1 MPLAEDK
8 ERTKA
13 LDNALTQ
20 IEKDFGKGSIMRLGE
35 RGSST
40 IDAIPTGAI
49 SLDAALG
56 VGGMPRGRVVEIFG
70 PESSGKTTLALE
82 VIAQAQKSGGMAA
95 FVDAEHALDA
105 QYATKLGVDIDN
117 LLVSQPDYGEQALE
131 IVERLTRSNSLDVIV
146 DDSVAALVPRSEIEG
161 EMGWGIANDTF
172 SVSEEYKKF
181 IPQNFSIG
189 DKDLALNLYRN
200 QLLSEGKSLTE
211 ITKLFAEHLNLECN
225 LIPMTD
231 DTVSTKLKTDDG
243 SLLDFQE
250 YFVEKKAKPKLTE
263 VVYNGSEKAKVSDQL
278 IKKIEE
284 SEIVVI
290 GPSNPILSIGPIL
303 SLNKLKEKLSE
314 HNNVY
319 VINPFIENK
328 AIKGPS
334 KNNFEDL
341 GYTSDIQG
349 IKNFYKD
356 VGNKYIVHPGDSD
369 GAEDTV
375 EHNILF
381 NELENSI
388 KLVEFIVNHE

>member
-1 MPLAEDK
+1 MKKIVYLSGGIGGAKLAKGFYHSKDVDLTIIINTGDDEVIHGVPLSPD
-8 ERTKA
+8 
-13 LDNALTQ
+13 
-20 IEKDFGKGSIMRLGE
+20 
-35 RGSST
+35 
-40 IDAIPTGAI
+40 ID
-49 SLDAALG
+49 SVMYALG
-56 VGGMPRGRVVEIFG
+56 G
-70 PESSGKTTLALE
+70 
-82 VIAQAQKSGGMAA
+82 
-95 FVDAEHALDA
+95 
-105 QYATKLGVDIDN
+105 
-117 LLVSQPDYGEQALE
+117 
-131 IVERLTRSNSLDVIV
+131 
-146 DDSVAALVPRSEIEG
+146 IEG

-263 VVYNGSEKAKVSDQL
+263 VVYNGAEKAKVSDNL
-278 IKKIEE
+278 IKNIEE

-303 SLNKLKEKLSE
+303 SLNKIKEKLSE

-369 GAEDTV
+369 GAQDTI

-381 NELENSI
+381 NELENSK

>member
-1 MPLAEDK
+1 MKKIVYLSGGIGGAKLAKGFYHSKDI
-8 ERTKA
+8 
-13 LDNALTQ
+13 DLT
-20 IEKDFGKGSIMRLGE
+20 II
-35 RGSST
+35 
-40 IDAIPTGAI
+40 INTG
-49 SLDAALG
+49 DD
-56 VGGMPRGRVVEIFG
+56 
-70 PESSGKTTLALE
+70 E
-82 VIAQAQKSGGMAA
+82 VI
-95 FVDAEHALDA
+95 H
-105 QYATKLGVDIDN
+105 GVPLSPDIDS
-117 LLVSQPDYGEQALE
+117 VMYAL
-131 IVERLTRSNSLDVIV
+131 
-146 DDSVAALVPRSEIEG
+146 AGIEG

-243 SLLDFQE
+243 TLLDFQE

-263 VVYNGSEKAKVSDQL
+263 VVYNGAEKAKVSDQL
-278 IKKIEE
+278 IKNIEE

-303 SLNKLKEKLSE
+303 SLNKLRKKLSE

-369 GAEDTV
+369 GAQDTI

-381 NELENSI
+381 NELENSK

>member
-1 MPLAEDK
+1 MKKIVYLSGGIGGAKLAKGFYHSKDVDLTIIINTGDDEVIHGVPLSPD
-8 ERTKA
+8 
-13 LDNALTQ
+13 
-20 IEKDFGKGSIMRLGE
+20 
-35 RGSST
+35 
-40 IDAIPTGAI
+40 ID
-49 SLDAALG
+49 SVMYALG
-56 VGGMPRGRVVEIFG
+56 G
-70 PESSGKTTLALE
+70 
-82 VIAQAQKSGGMAA
+82 
-95 FVDAEHALDA
+95 
-105 QYATKLGVDIDN
+105 
-117 LLVSQPDYGEQALE
+117 
-131 IVERLTRSNSLDVIV
+131 
-146 DDSVAALVPRSEIEG
+146 IEG

-263 VVYNGSEKAKVSDQL
+263 VVYNGAEKAKVSDQL
-278 IKKIEE
+278 IKNIEE

-381 NELENSI
+381 NELENSK

>member
-1 MPLAEDK
+1 MKKIVYLSGGIGGAKLAKGFYHSKDI
-8 ERTKA
+8 
-13 LDNALTQ
+13 DLT
-20 IEKDFGKGSIMRLGE
+20 II
-35 RGSST
+35 
-40 IDAIPTGAI
+40 INTG
-49 SLDAALG
+49 DD
-56 VGGMPRGRVVEIFG
+56 
-70 PESSGKTTLALE
+70 E
-82 VIAQAQKSGGMAA
+82 VI
-95 FVDAEHALDA
+95 H
-105 QYATKLGVDIDN
+105 GVPLSPDIDS
-117 LLVSQPDYGEQALE
+117 VMYAL
-131 IVERLTRSNSLDVIV
+131 
-146 DDSVAALVPRSEIEG
+146 AGIEG

-263 VVYNGSEKAKVSDQL
+263 VVYSGAEKAKVSDQL
-278 IKKIEE
+278 IKNIEE

-369 GAEDTV
+369 GAQDTV

-381 NELENSI
+381 NELENSK

>member
-1 MPLAEDK
+1 MKKIVYLSGGIGGAKLAKGFYHSKDI
-8 ERTKA
+8 
-13 LDNALTQ
+13 DLT
-20 IEKDFGKGSIMRLGE
+20 II
-35 RGSST
+35 
-40 IDAIPTGAI
+40 INTG
-49 SLDAALG
+49 DD
-56 VGGMPRGRVVEIFG
+56 
-70 PESSGKTTLALE
+70 E
-82 VIAQAQKSGGMAA
+82 VI
-95 FVDAEHALDA
+95 H
-105 QYATKLGVDIDN
+105 GVPLSPDIDS
-117 LLVSQPDYGEQALE
+117 VMYAL
-131 IVERLTRSNSLDVIV
+131 
-146 DDSVAALVPRSEIEG
+146 AGIEG

-250 YFVEKKAKPKLTE
+250 YFVEKQAKPKLTE
-263 VVYNGSEKAKVSDQL
+263 VVYNGAEKAKVSDQL
-278 IKKIEE
+278 IKNIEE

-349 IKNFYKD
+349 IKTFYKD

-369 GAEDTV
+369 GAQDTV

-381 NELENSI
+381 NELENSK

>member
-1 MPLAEDK
+1 MKKIVYLSGGIGGAKLAKGFYHSKDI
-8 ERTKA
+8 
-13 LDNALTQ
+13 DLT
-20 IEKDFGKGSIMRLGE
+20 II
-35 RGSST
+35 
-40 IDAIPTGAI
+40 INTG
-49 SLDAALG
+49 DD
-56 VGGMPRGRVVEIFG
+56 
-70 PESSGKTTLALE
+70 E
-82 VIAQAQKSGGMAA
+82 VI
-95 FVDAEHALDA
+95 H
-105 QYATKLGVDIDN
+105 GVPLSPDIDS
-117 LLVSQPDYGEQALE
+117 VMYAL
-131 IVERLTRSNSLDVIV
+131 
-146 DDSVAALVPRSEIEG
+146 AEIEG

-189 DKDLALNLYRN
+189 DKYLSLNLYTN

-211 ITKLFAEHLNLECN
+211 ITKLFVEHLNLQCN

-231 DTVSTKLKTDDG
+231 DNVSTKLRTDDG
-243 SLLDFQE
+243 TLLDFQE
-250 YFVEKKAKPKLTE
+250 YFVEQQAKPKLTE
-263 VVYNGSEKAKVSDQL
+263 VVYNGAEKAKVSDQL
-278 IKKIEE
+278 IKNIEE

-303 SLNKLKEKLSE
+303 SLNKLRKKLSE

-349 IKNFYKD
+349 IKKFYKD
-356 VGNKYIVHPGDSD
+356 VGNKFIVHPGDSD
-369 GAEDTV
+369 GAQDTI

-381 NELENSI
+381 NELENSK

>member
-1 MPLAEDK
+1 MKKIVYLSGGIGGAKLAKGFYHSKDV
-8 ERTKA
+8 
-13 LDNALTQ
+13 DLT
-20 IEKDFGKGSIMRLGE
+20 II
-35 RGSST
+35 
-40 IDAIPTGAI
+40 INTG
-49 SLDAALG
+49 DD
-56 VGGMPRGRVVEIFG
+56 
-70 PESSGKTTLALE
+70 E
-82 VIAQAQKSGGMAA
+82 VI
-95 FVDAEHALDA
+95 H
-105 QYATKLGVDIDN
+105 GVPLSPDIDS
-117 LLVSQPDYGEQALE
+117 VMYAL
-131 IVERLTRSNSLDVIV
+131 
-146 DDSVAALVPRSEIEG
+146 AGIEG

-172 SVSEEYKKF
+172 SVSDEYKKF

-263 VVYNGSEKAKVSDQL
+263 VVYNGAEKAKVSDQL
-278 IKKIEE
+278 IKNIEE

-381 NELENSI
+381 NELENSK

>member
-1 MPLAEDK
+1 MKKIVYLSGGIGGAKLAKGFYHSNDIDLTIIINTGDDEVIHGVPLSPD
-8 ERTKA
+8 
-13 LDNALTQ
+13 
-20 IEKDFGKGSIMRLGE
+20 
-35 RGSST
+35 
-40 IDAIPTGAI
+40 ID
-49 SLDAALG
+49 SVMYALG
-56 VGGMPRGRVVEIFG
+56 G
-70 PESSGKTTLALE
+70 
-82 VIAQAQKSGGMAA
+82 
-95 FVDAEHALDA
+95 
-105 QYATKLGVDIDN
+105 
-117 LLVSQPDYGEQALE
+117 
-131 IVERLTRSNSLDVIV
+131 
-146 DDSVAALVPRSEIEG
+146 IEG

-172 SVSEEYKKF
+172 SVSDEYKKF

-263 VVYNGSEKAKVSDQL
+263 VVYNGAEKAKVSDQL
-278 IKKIEE
+278 IKNIKE

-369 GAEDTV
+369 GAEGTD

-381 NELENSI
+381 NELENSK

>member
-1 MPLAEDK
+1 MKKIVYLSGGIGGAKLAKGFYHSKDVDLTIIINPGDDEVIHGVPLSPD
-8 ERTKA
+8 
-13 LDNALTQ
+13 
-20 IEKDFGKGSIMRLGE
+20 
-35 RGSST
+35 
-40 IDAIPTGAI
+40 ID
-49 SLDAALG
+49 SVMYALG
-56 VGGMPRGRVVEIFG
+56 G
-70 PESSGKTTLALE
+70 
-82 VIAQAQKSGGMAA
+82 
-95 FVDAEHALDA
+95 
-105 QYATKLGVDIDN
+105 
-117 LLVSQPDYGEQALE
+117 
-131 IVERLTRSNSLDVIV
+131 
-146 DDSVAALVPRSEIEG
+146 IEG

-263 VVYNGSEKAKVSDQL
+263 VVYNGAEKAKVSDQL
-278 IKKIEE
+278 IKNIEE

-381 NELENSI
+381 NELENSK

>member
-1 MPLAEDK
+1 MKKIVYLSGGIGGAKLAKGFYHSKD
-8 ERTKA
+8 TY
-13 LDNALTQ
+13 LT
-20 IEKDFGKGSIMRLGE
+20 II
-35 RGSST
+35 
-40 IDAIPTGAI
+40 INTG
-49 SLDAALG
+49 DD
-56 VGGMPRGRVVEIFG
+56 
-70 PESSGKTTLALE
+70 E
-82 VIAQAQKSGGMAA
+82 VI
-95 FVDAEHALDA
+95 H
-105 QYATKLGVDIDN
+105 GVPLSPDIDS
-117 LLVSQPDYGEQALE
+117 VMYAL
-131 IVERLTRSNSLDVIV
+131 
-146 DDSVAALVPRSEIEG
+146 AGIEG

-172 SVSEEYKKF
+172 SVSDEYKKF

-263 VVYNGSEKAKVSDQL
+263 VVYNGAEKAKVSDQL
-278 IKKIEE
+278 IKNIEE

-369 GAEDTV
+369 GAQDTV

>member
-1 MPLAEDK
+1 MKKIVYLSGGIGGAKLAKGFYHSNDI
-8 ERTKA
+8 
-13 LDNALTQ
+13 DLT
-20 IEKDFGKGSIMRLGE
+20 II
-35 RGSST
+35 
-40 IDAIPTGAI
+40 INTG
-49 SLDAALG
+49 DD
-56 VGGMPRGRVVEIFG
+56 
-70 PESSGKTTLALE
+70 E
-82 VIAQAQKSGGMAA
+82 VI
-95 FVDAEHALDA
+95 H
-105 QYATKLGVDIDN
+105 GVPLSPDIDS
-117 LLVSQPDYGEQALE
+117 VMYAL
-131 IVERLTRSNSLDVIV
+131 
-146 DDSVAALVPRSEIEG
+146 AGIEG

-263 VVYNGSEKAKVSDQL
+263 VVYNGAEKAKVSDQL
-278 IKKIEE
+278 IKNIEE

-303 SLNKLKEKLSE
+303 SLNKLKEKLSD

-369 GAEDTV
+369 GAQDTI

-381 NELENSI
+381 NELENSK

>member
-1 MPLAEDK
+1 MKKIVYLSGGIGGAKLAKGFYHSKDI
-8 ERTKA
+8 
-13 LDNALTQ
+13 DLT
-20 IEKDFGKGSIMRLGE
+20 II
-35 RGSST
+35 
-40 IDAIPTGAI
+40 INTG
-49 SLDAALG
+49 DD
-56 VGGMPRGRVVEIFG
+56 
-70 PESSGKTTLALE
+70 E
-82 VIAQAQKSGGMAA
+82 VI
-95 FVDAEHALDA
+95 H
-105 QYATKLGVDIDN
+105 GVPLSPDIDS
-117 LLVSQPDYGEQALE
+117 VMYAL
-131 IVERLTRSNSLDVIV
+131 
-146 DDSVAALVPRSEIEG
+146 AGIEG

-243 SLLDFQE
+243 TLLDFQE
-250 YFVEKKAKPKLTE
+250 YFVEQQAKPKLNE
-263 VVYNGSEKAKVSDQL
+263 VVYNGSEKAKVSDEL
-278 IKKIEE
+278 IKNIEE

-349 IKNFYKD
+349 IKKFYKD
-356 VGNKYIVHPGDSD
+356 VGNIYVVHPGDSD
-369 GAEDTV
+369 EAGNTV
-375 EHNILF
+375 EYNILF
-381 NELENSI
+381 NKLEDSK

>member
-1 MPLAEDK
+1 MKKIVYLSGGIGGAKLAKGFYHSKDI
-8 ERTKA
+8 
-13 LDNALTQ
+13 DLT
-20 IEKDFGKGSIMRLGE
+20 II
-35 RGSST
+35 
-40 IDAIPTGAI
+40 INTG
-49 SLDAALG
+49 DD
-56 VGGMPRGRVVEIFG
+56 
-70 PESSGKTTLALE
+70 E
-82 VIAQAQKSGGMAA
+82 VI
-95 FVDAEHALDA
+95 H
-105 QYATKLGVDIDN
+105 GVPLSPDIDS
-117 LLVSQPDYGEQALE
+117 VMYAL
-131 IVERLTRSNSLDVIV
+131 
-146 DDSVAALVPRSEIEG
+146 AGIEG

-172 SVSEEYKKF
+172 SVSDEYKKF

-263 VVYNGSEKAKVSDQL
+263 VVYSGAEKAKVSDQL

-290 GPSNPILSIGPIL
+290 GPSNPILSVGPIL
-303 SLNKLKEKLSE
+303 SLNKLRKKLSE

-369 GAEDTV
+369 GAQDTI

-381 NELENSI
+381 NELENSK

>member
-1 MPLAEDK
+1 MKKIVYLSGGIGGAKLAKGFYHSKDI
-8 ERTKA
+8 
-13 LDNALTQ
+13 DLT
-20 IEKDFGKGSIMRLGE
+20 II
-35 RGSST
+35 
-40 IDAIPTGAI
+40 INTG
-49 SLDAALG
+49 DD
-56 VGGMPRGRVVEIFG
+56 
-70 PESSGKTTLALE
+70 E
-82 VIAQAQKSGGMAA
+82 VI
-95 FVDAEHALDA
+95 H
-105 QYATKLGVDIDN
+105 GVPLSPDIDS
-117 LLVSQPDYGEQALE
+117 VMYAL
-131 IVERLTRSNSLDVIV
+131 
-146 DDSVAALVPRSEIEG
+146 AGIEG

-189 DKDLALNLYRN
+189 DIDLALNLYRN

-243 SLLDFQE
+243 TLLAFQE
-250 YFVEKKAKPKLTE
+250 YFVEKQAKPKLTD
-263 VVYNGSEKAKVSDQL
+263 VVYNGAEKAKVSDQL
-278 IKKIEE
+278 IKIIEE

-303 SLNKLKEKLSE
+303 SLKKLKEKLSE

-381 NELENSI
+381 NELENSK

>member
-1 MPLAEDK
+1 MKKIVYLSGGIGGAKLAKGFYHSKDI
-8 ERTKA
+8 
-13 LDNALTQ
+13 DLT
-20 IEKDFGKGSIMRLGE
+20 II
-35 RGSST
+35 
-40 IDAIPTGAI
+40 INTG
-49 SLDAALG
+49 DD
-56 VGGMPRGRVVEIFG
+56 
-70 PESSGKTTLALE
+70 E
-82 VIAQAQKSGGMAA
+82 VI
-95 FVDAEHALDA
+95 H
-105 QYATKLGVDIDN
+105 GVPLSPDIDS
-117 LLVSQPDYGEQALE
+117 VMYAL
-131 IVERLTRSNSLDVIV
+131 
-146 DDSVAALVPRSEIEG
+146 AGIEG

-172 SVSEEYKKF
+172 SVSQEYKKF

-250 YFVEKKAKPKLTE
+250 YFVEKKANPKLTE
-263 VVYNGSEKAKVSDQL
+263 VVYNGAEKAKVSDQL
-278 IKKIEE
+278 IKNIEE

-381 NELENSI
+381 NELENSK

>member
-1 MPLAEDK
+1 MKKIVYLSGGIGGAKLAKGFYHSKDVDLTIIINTGDDEVIHGVPLSPD
-8 ERTKA
+8 
-13 LDNALTQ
+13 
-20 IEKDFGKGSIMRLGE
+20 
-35 RGSST
+35 
-40 IDAIPTGAI
+40 ID
-49 SLDAALG
+49 SVMYALG
-56 VGGMPRGRVVEIFG
+56 G
-70 PESSGKTTLALE
+70 
-82 VIAQAQKSGGMAA
+82 
-95 FVDAEHALDA
+95 
-105 QYATKLGVDIDN
+105 
-117 LLVSQPDYGEQALE
+117 
-131 IVERLTRSNSLDVIV
+131 
-146 DDSVAALVPRSEIEG
+146 IEG

-243 SLLDFQE
+243 TLLDFQE
-250 YFVEKKAKPKLTE
+250 YFVEQQAKPKLTE
-263 VVYNGSEKAKVSDQL
+263 VVYNGSENAKVSDQL

-369 GAEDTV
+369 GAQDTV

-381 NELENSI
+381 NELKNSI

>member
-1 MPLAEDK
+1 MKKIVYL
-8 ERTKA
+8 
-13 LDNALTQ
+13 
-20 IEKDFGKGSIMRLGE
+20 
-35 RGSST
+35 
-40 IDAIPTGAI
+40 
-49 SLDAALG
+49 
-56 VGGMPRGRVVEIFG
+56 
-70 PESSGKTTLALE
+70 
-82 VIAQAQKSGGMAA
+82 SGGIGGA
-95 FVDAEHALDA
+95 
-105 QYATKLGVDIDN
+105 KLAKGFYHSKDIDLTIIIN
-117 LLVSQPDYGEQALE
+117 TGDDEIIHGVPLSPD
-131 IVERLTRSNSLDVIV
+131 I
-146 DDSVAALVPRSEIEG
+146 DSVMYALAEIEG

-231 DTVSTKLKTDDG
+231 DIVSTKLKTDDG

-263 VVYNGSEKAKVSDQL
+263 VVYSGAEKAKVSDKL
-278 IKKIEE
+278 IKNIEE

-303 SLNKLKEKLSE
+303 SLNKIKEKLSE

-381 NELENSI
+381 NELENSK

>member
-1 MPLAEDK
+1 MKKIVYLSGGIGGAKLAKGFYHSKDI
-8 ERTKA
+8 
-13 LDNALTQ
+13 DLT
-20 IEKDFGKGSIMRLGE
+20 II
-35 RGSST
+35 
-40 IDAIPTGAI
+40 INTG
-49 SLDAALG
+49 DD
-56 VGGMPRGRVVEIFG
+56 
-70 PESSGKTTLALE
+70 E
-82 VIAQAQKSGGMAA
+82 VI
-95 FVDAEHALDA
+95 H
-105 QYATKLGVDIDN
+105 GVPLSPDIDS
-117 LLVSQPDYGEQALE
+117 VMYAL
-131 IVERLTRSNSLDVIV
+131 
-146 DDSVAALVPRSEIEG
+146 AGIEG

-172 SVSEEYKKF
+172 SVSEEYKNL

-263 VVYNGSEKAKVSDQL
+263 VVYNGAEKAKVSDQL
-278 IKKIEE
+278 IKNIEE

-303 SLNKLKEKLSE
+303 SLNKLRKKLSE

-375 EHNILF
+375 EHNIFCLLYTSDAAD
-381 NELENSI
+381 E
-388 KLVEFIVNHE
+388 

>member
-1 MPLAEDK
+1 MKKIVYLSGGIGGAKLAKGFYHSKDVDLTIIINTGDDEVIHGVPLSPD
-8 ERTKA
+8 
-13 LDNALTQ
+13 
-20 IEKDFGKGSIMRLGE
+20 
-35 RGSST
+35 
-40 IDAIPTGAI
+40 ID
-49 SLDAALG
+49 SVMYALG
-56 VGGMPRGRVVEIFG
+56 G
-70 PESSGKTTLALE
+70 
-82 VIAQAQKSGGMAA
+82 
-95 FVDAEHALDA
+95 
-105 QYATKLGVDIDN
+105 
-117 LLVSQPDYGEQALE
+117 
-131 IVERLTRSNSLDVIV
+131 
-146 DDSVAALVPRSEIEG
+146 IEG

-172 SVSEEYKKF
+172 SVSDEYKKF

-211 ITKLFAEHLNLECN
+211 ITKVFAEHLNLECN

-263 VVYNGSEKAKVSDQL
+263 VVYNGAEKAKVSDQL
-278 IKKIEE
+278 IKNIEE

-303 SLNKLKEKLSE
+303 SLNKLRKKLSE

-381 NELENSI
+381 NELENSK

>member
-1 MPLAEDK
+1 MKKIFYLSGGIGGAKLAKGFYHSKDVDLTIIINTGDDEVIHGVPLSPD
-8 ERTKA
+8 
-13 LDNALTQ
+13 
-20 IEKDFGKGSIMRLGE
+20 
-35 RGSST
+35 
-40 IDAIPTGAI
+40 ID
-49 SLDAALG
+49 SVMYALG
-56 VGGMPRGRVVEIFG
+56 G
-70 PESSGKTTLALE
+70 
-82 VIAQAQKSGGMAA
+82 
-95 FVDAEHALDA
+95 
-105 QYATKLGVDIDN
+105 
-117 LLVSQPDYGEQALE
+117 
-131 IVERLTRSNSLDVIV
+131 
-146 DDSVAALVPRSEIEG
+146 IEG

-172 SVSEEYKKF
+172 SVSDEYKKF

-263 VVYNGSEKAKVSDQL
+263 VVYNGAEKAKVSDQL
-278 IKKIEE
+278 IKNIEE

-319 VINPFIENK
+319 LINTFIENK

-356 VGNKYIVHPGDSD
+356 IGNKYIVHPGDSD

-381 NELENSI
+381 NELENSK

>member
-1 MPLAEDK
+1 MKKIVYLSGGIGGAKLAKGFYHSKD
-8 ERTKA
+8 TY
-13 LDNALTQ
+13 LT
-20 IEKDFGKGSIMRLGE
+20 II
-35 RGSST
+35 
-40 IDAIPTGAI
+40 INTG
-49 SLDAALG
+49 DD
-56 VGGMPRGRVVEIFG
+56 
-70 PESSGKTTLALE
+70 E
-82 VIAQAQKSGGMAA
+82 VI
-95 FVDAEHALDA
+95 H
-105 QYATKLGVDIDN
+105 GVPLSPDIDS
-117 LLVSQPDYGEQALE
+117 VMYAL
-131 IVERLTRSNSLDVIV
+131 
-146 DDSVAALVPRSEIEG
+146 AGIEG

-172 SVSEEYKKF
+172 SVSDEYKKF

-243 SLLDFQE
+243 TSLDFQE

-263 VVYNGSEKAKVSDQL
+263 VVYNGAEKAKVSDQL
-278 IKKIEE
+278 IKNIEE

-303 SLNKLKEKLSE
+303 SLNKLRKKLSE

-369 GAEDTV
+369 GAQDTV

-381 NELENSI
+381 NELENSK

>member
-1 MPLAEDK
+1 MKKIVLLSGGIGGAK
-8 ERTKA
+8 
-13 LDNALTQ
+13 L
-20 IEKDFGKGSIMRLGE
+20 GKGFYHSKDVDL
-35 RGSST
+35 T
-40 IDAIPTGAI
+40 IIINTVDHEVIHGVPLSPDI
-49 SLDAALG
+49 DSVMYALG
-56 VGGMPRGRVVEIFG
+56 G
-70 PESSGKTTLALE
+70 
-82 VIAQAQKSGGMAA
+82 
-95 FVDAEHALDA
+95 
-105 QYATKLGVDIDN
+105 
-117 LLVSQPDYGEQALE
+117 
-131 IVERLTRSNSLDVIV
+131 
-146 DDSVAALVPRSEIEG
+146 IEG

-172 SVSEEYKKF
+172 SVSDEYKKF

-211 ITKLFAEHLNLECN
+211 ITKLFAKHLNLQCN

-243 SLLDFQE
+243 TLLDFQE
-250 YFVEKKAKPKLTE
+250 YFVEKQAKPKLTE
-263 VVYNGSEKAKVSDQL
+263 VVYSGAKNAKVSDQL
-278 IKKIEE
+278 IQNIEE

-314 HNNVY
+314 YNNVY

>member
-1 MPLAEDK
+1 MKKIVYLSGGIGGAKLAKGFYHSKDVDLTIIINTGDDEVIHGVPLSPD
-8 ERTKA
+8 
-13 LDNALTQ
+13 
-20 IEKDFGKGSIMRLGE
+20 
-35 RGSST
+35 
-40 IDAIPTGAI
+40 ID
-49 SLDAALG
+49 SVMYALG
-56 VGGMPRGRVVEIFG
+56 G
-70 PESSGKTTLALE
+70 
-82 VIAQAQKSGGMAA
+82 
-95 FVDAEHALDA
+95 
-105 QYATKLGVDIDN
+105 
-117 LLVSQPDYGEQALE
+117 
-131 IVERLTRSNSLDVIV
+131 
-146 DDSVAALVPRSEIEG
+146 IEG

-263 VVYNGSEKAKVSDQL
+263 VVYNGAEKAKVSDQL
-278 IKKIEE
+278 IKNIEE

-369 GAEDTV
+369 GAQDTV
-375 EHNILF
+375 EQNILF
-381 NELENSI
+381 NELEDSK

>member
-1 MPLAEDK
+1 MKKIVYLSGGIGGAKLAKGFYHSKDVDLTIIINTGDDEVIHGVPLSPD
-8 ERTKA
+8 
-13 LDNALTQ
+13 
-20 IEKDFGKGSIMRLGE
+20 
-35 RGSST
+35 
-40 IDAIPTGAI
+40 ID
-49 SLDAALG
+49 SVMYALG
-56 VGGMPRGRVVEIFG
+56 G
-70 PESSGKTTLALE
+70 
-82 VIAQAQKSGGMAA
+82 
-95 FVDAEHALDA
+95 
-105 QYATKLGVDIDN
+105 
-117 LLVSQPDYGEQALE
+117 
-131 IVERLTRSNSLDVIV
+131 
-146 DDSVAALVPRSEIEG
+146 IEG

-211 ITKLFAEHLNLECN
+211 LTKLFAEHLNLECN

-250 YFVEKKAKPKLTE
+250 YFVEQQAKPKLTE
-263 VVYNGSEKAKVSDQL
+263 VVYNGAEKAKVSDQL
-278 IKKIEE
+278 IKNIEE

-303 SLNKLKEKLSE
+303 SLNKLRKKLSE

-381 NELENSI
+381 NELENSK
-388 KLVEFIVNHE
+388 KLAEFIVNHE

>member
-1 MPLAEDK
+1 MKKIVYLSGGIGGAKLAKGFYHSNDI
-8 ERTKA
+8 
-13 LDNALTQ
+13 DLT
-20 IEKDFGKGSIMRLGE
+20 II
-35 RGSST
+35 
-40 IDAIPTGAI
+40 INTG
-49 SLDAALG
+49 DD
-56 VGGMPRGRVVEIFG
+56 
-70 PESSGKTTLALE
+70 E
-82 VIAQAQKSGGMAA
+82 VI
-95 FVDAEHALDA
+95 H
-105 QYATKLGVDIDN
+105 GVPLSPDIDS
-117 LLVSQPDYGEQALE
+117 VMYAL
-131 IVERLTRSNSLDVIV
+131 
-146 DDSVAALVPRSEIEG
+146 AGIEG
-161 EMGWGIANDTF
+161 EVGWGIANDTF

-211 ITKLFAEHLNLECN
+211 ITKLFVEHLNLQCN

-231 DTVSTKLKTDDG
+231 DNVSTKLRTDDG
-243 SLLDFQE
+243 TLLDFQE
-250 YFVEKKAKPKLTE
+250 YFVEKQAKPKLTE
-263 VVYNGSEKAKVSDQL
+263 VVYSGAEKAKVSDKL
-278 IKKIEE
+278 IKNIEE

-303 SLNKLKEKLSE
+303 SLNKIKEKLSE

-319 VINPFIENK
+319 VINHFIENK

-369 GAEDTV
+369 GAQDTV
-375 EHNILF
+375 EQNILF
-381 NELENSI
+381 NELENSK

>member
-1 MPLAEDK
+1 MKKIVYLSGGIGGAKLAKGFYHSKDVDLTIIINTGDDEVIHGVPLSPD
-8 ERTKA
+8 
-13 LDNALTQ
+13 
-20 IEKDFGKGSIMRLGE
+20 
-35 RGSST
+35 
-40 IDAIPTGAI
+40 ID
-49 SLDAALG
+49 SVMYALG
-56 VGGMPRGRVVEIFG
+56 G
-70 PESSGKTTLALE
+70 
-82 VIAQAQKSGGMAA
+82 
-95 FVDAEHALDA
+95 
-105 QYATKLGVDIDN
+105 
-117 LLVSQPDYGEQALE
+117 
-131 IVERLTRSNSLDVIV
+131 
-146 DDSVAALVPRSEIEG
+146 IEG

-263 VVYNGSEKAKVSDQL
+263 VVYNGAEKAKVSDQL
-278 IKKIEE
+278 IKNIEE

-303 SLNKLKEKLSE
+303 SLNKLKEKLSD

-381 NELENSI
+381 NELENSK

>member
-1 MPLAEDK
+1 MKKIVYLSGGIGGAKLAKGFYHSKDVDLTIIINTGDDEVIHGVPLSPD
-8 ERTKA
+8 
-13 LDNALTQ
+13 
-20 IEKDFGKGSIMRLGE
+20 
-35 RGSST
+35 
-40 IDAIPTGAI
+40 ID
-49 SLDAALG
+49 SVMYALG
-56 VGGMPRGRVVEIFG
+56 G
-70 PESSGKTTLALE
+70 
-82 VIAQAQKSGGMAA
+82 
-95 FVDAEHALDA
+95 
-105 QYATKLGVDIDN
+105 
-117 LLVSQPDYGEQALE
+117 
-131 IVERLTRSNSLDVIV
+131 
-146 DDSVAALVPRSEIEG
+146 IEG

-263 VVYNGSEKAKVSDQL
+263 VVYNGAEKAKVSDQL
-278 IKKIEE
+278 IKNIEE

-369 GAEDTV
+369 GAQDTI

-381 NELENSI
+381 NELENSK